1 MLPELLAAIFL
12 ICFSISIMFFV
23 PLIFGAPYEPSRKKR
38 IQQII
43 KLASPKRGEKMI
55 DLGSGD
61 GRIVAEFAKLGIES
75 YGYEINPWLV
85 FYSKIRYRKLKNAH
99 FRWRNF
105 WRTNLNKF
113 DIIVSFQI
121 HYVMKKM
128 QKKLEKELTKPTKII
143 SEKWE
148 FPNWKINKQEGLVKL
163 YLRK

>member
-1 MLPELLAAIFL
+1 MLQLFLAIFF
-12 ICFSISIMFFV
+12 IIFSISVLMFV
-23 PLIFGAPYEPSRKKR
+23 PLIFGAPYEPSSKKR
-38 IQQII
+38 IEQII
-43 KLASPKRGEKMI
+43 KLANVKKGEKMV

-85 FYSKIRYRKLKNAH
+85 LYSKIRYWKLKNAH
-99 FRWRNF
+99 FYCKNF
-105 WRTNLNKF
+105 WHTNLSKF

-128 QKKLEKELTKPTKII
+128 QRKLEKELKKPTKII

-148 FPNWKINKQEGLVKL
+148 FPGWKPKKQLGLARL
-163 YLRK
+163 YIKI